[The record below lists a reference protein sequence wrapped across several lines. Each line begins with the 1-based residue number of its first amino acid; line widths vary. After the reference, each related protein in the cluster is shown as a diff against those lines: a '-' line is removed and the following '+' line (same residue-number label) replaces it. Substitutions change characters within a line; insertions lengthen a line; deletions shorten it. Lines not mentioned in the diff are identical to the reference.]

1 MSERLTTDEV
11 RDLFVKRWWEGGGR
25 PTEYGPK
32 FDTWLESVKQEAY
45 DEGYAE
51 CEVTQAQQKEEDTM
65 SEQERMSLEQQELA
79 SLMEVGE
86 AAWRWAYTKGLGD
99 SLDRAEWELVE
110 AVEEYR
116 VARAMQRD
124 ARGGHNE

>member
-1 MSERLTTDEV
+1 MSVKLTNKDVRLE
-11 RDLFVKRWWEGGGR
+11 FAGAQAWWGSPEELG
-25 PTEYGPK
+25 K
-32 FDTWLESVKQEAY
+32 MFDTWLESVKQEAY

>member
-1 MSERLTTDEV
+1 MSEQERMS
-11 RDLFVKRWWEGGGR
+11 
-25 PTEYGPK
+25 
-32 FDTWLESVKQEAY
+32 LEQ
-45 DEGYAE
+45 
-51 CEVTQAQQKEEDTM
+51 
-65 SEQERMSLEQQELA
+65 QERMSLEQQELA

>member
-1 MSERLTTDEV
+1 MSDKLTTDEV

-79 SLMEVGE
+79 SLREVGE
-86 AAWRWAYTKGLGD
+86 AAWRWANTKD
-99 SLDRAEWELVE
+99 FDEKLDRAEWELVE
-110 AVEEYR
+110 AVDRLR
-116 VARAMQRD
+116 VIKEKQRD
-124 ARGGHNE
+124 MIRMTQ